1 MRPLPICSLLYRTA
15 NTAIKNRWL
24 KVLPSMNA
32 ADQTG
37 FVHHR
42 YLYIYQPVESNSIE
56 VSQAA
61 TSRAVPADYECLTST
76 LMVMA
81 PPTESPPP

>member
-24 KVLPSMNA
+24 KVLPSMNS

-42 YLYIYQPVESNSIE
+42 YLYTNLSKAIQLKFHKQQRRVLCQPTTN
-56 VSQAA
+56 A
-61 TSRAVPADYECLTST
+61 
-76 LMVMA
+76 
-81 PPTESPPP
+81 